1 MFRKLEH
8 KLFSYMYEKFLPI
21 TPSKALLGQA
31 DSLASM
37 LPYENSFEDSGRE
50 IILLSDG
57 AIGTMWEISPI
68 AHEIESNE
76 SLERIVKGIAS
87 LFEMIVSER
96 ITFQIHYSIR
106 PSKDFPRP
114 LWADEPQNFAQKV
127 MAERIKAIES
137 LAGSPGDRPTLKKTS
152 IYLTL
157 RVEAKERFGLDL
169 ALGNETEIFGGIKSL
184 ITEALH
190 YLRDSAST
198 VENHFELAVRKPL
211 KRLGRGDLINILRSR
226 LHSVQQK
233 DSTRYFSE
241 KPKKSGPN
249 RIANEIMNGSI
260 EWSRDAIMLGEEDLI
275 EVLSWSSEPSGEYV
289 GMMTELIKSSSPLDC
304 VLNIRPL
311 NQTDDLSRLA
321 EELRGGGD
329 ARRERQKREVDLT
342 EDRLA
347 YGEKLLSVSFHIL
360 LRNQNVSMRD
370 GKEYRKAR
378 EFSKSFSNS
387 TLPVFVE
394 QYAALPIFLST
405 LPFCYSKKVAGFL
418 RRERRILSGSIG
430 SYLPL
435 YSGSLGVKRFGQL
448 MQSRNGEAL
457 WIDHR
462 ASETNP
468 HTAVLGSSGGGK
480 SFYVSNYLTS
490 EFALYPDLMV
500 FIIDSI
506 TSQEN
511 LVKTFGEEFGACF
524 IKPPES
530 FPNVF
535 SGKIDQAR
543 LPFLISIIG
552 VAVNLVSEAKL
563 SAPEKVLLSDA
574 ILKVYRDNSSF
585 AKEEYVISED
595 SDSLGGYKKTS
606 GKTRLPRMSQIV
618 DSFYGICDKKNI
630 SHELANALREKL
642 LPFFGSGPY
651 SVLFDQEAAEEES
664 GLAVGI
670 YLYDLE
676 HIQGDRVLTTIVSL
690 VIVAEMNRLINDS
703 ANKGR
708 PGVLLIDEA
717 GVNLGGASD
726 ELVDFVKNAF
736 IRFRKL
742 NIVCKTLT
750 NNLEHYQKLPALK
763 AAWSLSA
770 NKIILPIEKD
780 EVPRFRKSQLLQNDY
795 YYDIVG
801 SLVKKNGAYSEFF
814 YNGNAFSGSCTYV
827 PTGYDYWLAINR
839 SEDFHNF
846 ETICSDL
853 GSRRA
858 TVSLLAQYF
867 PMGVRDERGNLRKLS
882 TEEVK
887 QLCHKGGVLS

>member
-1 MFRKLEH
+1 MLRKLEH
-8 KLFSYMYEKFLPI
+8 KLFSHIYERFLPI
-21 TPSKALLGQA
+21 NPPEEILGQA
-31 DSLASM
+31 DSLAAM
-37 LPYENSFEDSGRE
+37 LPYENSFEDNGRD

-57 AIGTMWEISPI
+57 AIGTMWEIEPI

-76 SLERIVKGIAS
+76 SLERVVKSIAS
-87 LFEMIVSER
+87 LFDMIVSER
-96 ITFQIHYSIR
+96 ITFQVHYSIR

-114 LWADEPQNFAQKV
+114 SWVKAPQNFAQKV
-127 MAERIKAIES
+127 MVERIKAIEN
-137 LAGSPGDRPTLKKTS
+137 LASAPGDRPTLKKTS

-157 RVEAKERFGLDL
+157 RVETKERFGLDL
-169 ALGNETEIFGGIKSL
+169 ALGDETDIFSGIKGL

-190 YLRDSAST
+190 LLRDSAST
-198 VENHFELAVRKPL
+198 VENHFDLAVQKPL
-211 KRLGRGDLINILRSR
+211 KRLGCGDLIQILRAR
-226 LHSVQQK
+226 LHSERQK
-233 DSTRYFSE
+233 DGAKYFSE
-241 KPKKSGPN
+241 KPGGSGPE
-249 RIANEIMNGSI
+249 RIANEIINGSV
-260 EWSRDAIMLGEEDLI
+260 EWTRDALMLGGEDLI

-289 GMMTELIKSSSPLDC
+289 GMMTELIKGNAPLDC
-304 VLNIRPL
+304 VVNIRPL
-311 NQTDDLSRLA
+311 NQSDDLSRLA
-321 EELRGGGD
+321 EELKGGGD
-329 ARRERQKREVDLT
+329 ARRERQKREVALT

-347 YGEKLLSVSFHIL
+347 YGEKILSVSLHIL
-360 LRNQNVSMRD
+360 YRNQGVTLSM
-370 GKEYRKAR
+370 GSECRKAR
-378 EFSKSFSNS
+378 EFSKAFSNS

-418 RRERRILSGSIG
+418 RRERRVLSGTIG

-435 YSGSLGVKRFGQL
+435 FSGSLGVDRFGQL

-490 EFALYPDLMV
+490 EFALHPDLMV

-511 LVKTFGEEFGACF
+511 LVKTFGEECGARF

-552 VAVNLVSEAKL
+552 VAVNLVSEARL

-574 ILKVYRDNSSF
+574 ILKVYDDNSSF

-595 SDSLGGYKKTS
+595 SDTLGGYKSTS

-618 DSFYGICDKKNI
+618 DSFYGVCDKKNI
-630 SHELANALREKL
+630 SHDLANTLREKL

-664 GLAVGI
+664 GRAAGI

-690 VIVAEMNRLINDS
+690 VIVAEMNRLINDP

-717 GVNLGGASD
+717 GVNLGGASE

-770 NKIILPIEKD
+770 NKIILPMEKD
-780 EVPRFRKSQLLQNDY
+780 EIPNLKKSQLLQNPY
-795 YYDIVG
+795 YYDLIG
-801 SLVKKNGAYSEFF
+801 SLVKKNGAFSEFL
-814 YNGNAFSGSCTYV
+814 YLGNAFNGSCAYV
-827 PTGYDYWLAINR
+827 PTGYDYWLAINKN
-839 SEDFHNF
+839 EDVHNF
-846 ETICSDL
+846 DAVFSRL
-853 GSRRA
+853 GSRREA
-858 TVSLLAQYF
+858 VRALADRF
-867 PMGVRDERGNLRKLS
+867 PMGVRDSRGDLRKL
-882 TEEVK
+882 TEDEITDLTSSEEK
-887 QLCHKGGVLS
+887 SS